1 MDNANSEN
9 PLSRRA
15 RGRPKAF
22 HDKSEQN
29 TIQSLDRAVLVL
41 GHLAER
47 GGIALSD
54 LAKETDQSPATL
66 YRILTTYQLH
76 GVTEFDEAEQLWHI
90 GPKAY
95 LIGSAFLRR
104 TSVVERS
111 RPILRQLMH
120 DTGETANL
128 GVEQGDLVM
137 FVSQVE
143 THETIRAFFP
153 PGTQSQMHASG
164 IGKALLAHFSADRLE
179 DWLSRQELERFT
191 ERTLTHPDDLL
202 ENLAQIR
209 DSGLSFDNEERN
221 IGMRCIAAPVFNA
234 FREPVAGISVS
245 GPISRMS
252 DDRLE
257 WLGDLVKKAAARATE
272 AIGGEPPAS

>member
-164 IGKALLAHFSADRLE
+164 IGKALLAHFSTDRLE
-179 DWLSRQELERFT
+179 DWLSRQELEKFT

>member
-1 MDNANSEN
+1 MNTTPPEN
-9 PLSRRA
+9 PQNRRT

-29 TIQSLDRAVLVL
+29 TIQSLDRAVSVL
-41 GHLAER
+41 GHLAKS

-76 GVTEFDEAEQLWHI
+76 GVTEFDEVEQLWFI
-90 GPKAY
+90 GPEAY

-111 RPILRQLMH
+111 RPILRQLMQ

-128 GVEQGDLVM
+128 GMERGDVVM

-164 IGKALLAHFSADRLE
+164 IGKALLAHFSGDRIE
-179 DWLSRQELERFT
+179 DWLSRQDLEQFT
-191 ERTLTHPDDLL
+191 ERTLTDRDELL

-209 DSGLSFDNEERN
+209 ESGLSFDNEERA

-234 FREPVAGISVS
+234 FSEPVAGISVS

-257 WLGDLVKKAAARATE
+257 WLGDLVKDAAKRATW
-272 AIGGEPPAS
+272 AIGGEPPSA